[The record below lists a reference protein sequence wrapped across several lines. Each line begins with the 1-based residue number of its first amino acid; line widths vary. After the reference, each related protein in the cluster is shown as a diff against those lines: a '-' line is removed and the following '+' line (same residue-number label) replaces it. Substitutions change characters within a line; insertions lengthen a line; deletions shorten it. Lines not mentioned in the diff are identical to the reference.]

1 MFNILLLSTLQLEEG
16 KKLVRDAIAAGVF
29 NDLGS
34 GSYIDLCVITKDSV
48 DYIRPYEKANLKGQ
62 RLASCRISDI
72 IIIIFCEFMDVS
84 LAVGCVHFRLFT
96 LYNGC
101 LYSLQPKGSG

>member
-1 MFNILLLSTLQLEEG
+1 MQLEEG

-72 IIIIFCEFMDVS
+72 IIFCEFMDVS
-84 LAVGCVHFRLFT
+84 LAVGGRHVCVHFRLFT

-101 LYSLQPKGSG
+101 LYSLQPKGSR